1 MDESNDAWNAQA
13 SGSSSRPET
22 PSGRNNPHP
31 LASNTILRISHIEGD
46 IRSEDVGSA
55 TFPVSRQR
63 QKRVSGADA
72 AKRWNY
78 ADDGKAIID
87 RPHYRSRE
95 LLQAYGAAALPIDR
109 RVPEVRPNGVAKS
122 KTPIAVTFARNAEV
136 EVGLNCGLPVA
147 LDELAHNIAAP
158 PIPAAAASPPPP
170 PNPKREKKWE
180 QYKGSLGRAKGKT
193 AALLKSAL
201 SRSGP
206 KKPDNTAQQPVA
218 DTNVLL
224 NGFSQRSTFTPFA
237 AAMNTVMEYKMAK
250 YGTENPQ

>member
-122 KTPIAVTFARNAEV
+122 KTPIAATFARNAEV
-136 EVGLNCGLPVA
+136 EVGLNLGLPVA
-147 LDELAHNIAAP
+147 LYLQLQLHLLLHQTQSGRKSGSSTKVPWGER
-158 PIPAAAASPPPP
+158 
-170 PNPKREKKWE
+170 REKPLH
-180 QYKGSLGRAKGKT
+180 Y
-193 AALLKSAL
+193 
-201 SRSGP
+201 
-206 KKPDNTAQQPVA
+206 
-218 DTNVLL
+218 
-224 NGFSQRSTFTPFA
+224 
-237 AAMNTVMEYKMAK
+237 
-250 YGTENPQ
+250 